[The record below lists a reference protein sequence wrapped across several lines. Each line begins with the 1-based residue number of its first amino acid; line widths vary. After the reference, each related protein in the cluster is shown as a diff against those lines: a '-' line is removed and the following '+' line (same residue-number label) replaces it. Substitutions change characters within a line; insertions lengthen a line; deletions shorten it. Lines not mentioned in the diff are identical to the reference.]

1 MRVRA
6 LLRLL
11 AMSCIA
17 NLRTG
22 DPSRRSRP
30 CQPILSDPGR
40 SEEFSEVGYSL
51 TVAISWR
58 LSSEKTTSLA

>member
-1 MRVRA
+1 MSA
-6 LLRLL
+6 NLRLL
-11 AMSCIA
+11 AMSYIA

-51 TVAISWR
+51 TVAVSWR
-58 LSSEKTTSLA
+58 LSSEKTVSLA